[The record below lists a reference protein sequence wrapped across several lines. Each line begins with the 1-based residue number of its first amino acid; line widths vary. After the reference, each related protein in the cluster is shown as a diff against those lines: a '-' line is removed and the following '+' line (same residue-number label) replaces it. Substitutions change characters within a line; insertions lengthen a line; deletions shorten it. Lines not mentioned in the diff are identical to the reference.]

1 MRLANALCR
10 LAELAVRLDGD
21 ESLEVAS
28 KPRGPA
34 VLTLGL

>member
-10 LAELAVRLDGD
+10 LAEFARPIDNDEAGDGATD
-21 ESLEVAS
+21 ERQIV
-28 KPRGPA
+28 